1 MLIKRLTVRDYRSL
15 KEINIE
21 NLTNFNVFVGA
32 NDSGKSNILK
42 AIDLFFNWCDSKDIK
57 GLIQSGLSTSA
68 LSFSGRT
75 ENVAFF
81 HGQKPGKVELT
92 AHLAIDEKMKSLLP
106 ESFVMHHLKGQ
117 EFTVPTVTSASPR
130 ELTANPSDTK
140 EILRKSLG
148 DEIIVSEEIKSD
160 GNTMEGNVSW
170 ITWGDL
176 YVLRPTEEKL
186 RWLDSQDGKQYT
198 YRQSASGP
206 QSPVSKLIEALRSTY
221 VLVPAVRELIGEKK
235 TVASALSDGKNV
247 PSQYLRYEKDVSVNK
262 QDTYR
267 RVRGYVS
274 NLFPEYENTASMT
287 NEKTEQVDVHFQGFP
302 SASVGDGV
310 KNAFLICFDVGSH
323 LGSICGIEEPE
334 IHFHPAKQRQLHRF
348 LVERS
353 LETQIFVTTHSPTIS
368 SMTRLTDLRLVTIDP
383 AERITDIKPVDSE
396 TVSDVIRELGVRPSD
411 FFDYDVIAFVEGPAD
426 VGVFEEIANKIRP
439 GHSASFFSTDGWTNM
454 QYYANVDVLASKRFT
469 VLPFLIFDGDT
480 KNLQRNKKTME
491 YLMKKI
497 SLPTNQVVTL
507 TKNSIEDYILVP
519 RAIREAFPE
528 LQADENEINKF
539 LNEHL
544 DRRNKKKVL
553 AELFRN
559 HGLLKYREIDDAR
572 KIVKAM
578 TKNEIDY
585 ELVNIVESLSKIAGG
600 S

>member
-1 MLIKRLTVRDYRSL
+1 MLIKRLTVRGYRSL
-15 KEINIE
+15 KEINVE

-42 AIDLFFNWCDSKDIK
+42 AIDLFFNWQDSEDVK

-92 AHLAIDEKMKSLLP
+92 AHLTIDERMKSLLP
-106 ESFVMHHLKGQ
+106 ESFVMHHPRGR
-117 EFTVPTVTSASPR
+117 EFAAPTVTSASPR
-130 ELTANPSDTK
+130 ELTANTPETK

-148 DEIIVSEEIKSD
+148 DEIIVLEEIKSD

-176 YVLRPTEEKL
+176 YILRPIEDGL
-186 RWLDSQDGKQYT
+186 RWLDSQDGKPYT

-206 QSPVSKLIEALRSTY
+206 QSPVSRLIEALRSTY
-221 VLVPAVRELIGEKK
+221 VLVPAVRQLIVEKR
-235 TVASALSDGKNV
+235 TIASALSDGKNV
-247 PSQYLRYEKDVSVNK
+247 PSQYLRYEKDVSINK

-267 RVRGYVS
+267 RVRDYVS

-334 IHFHPAKQRQLHRF
+334 IHFHPGKQRQLHRF

-353 LETQIFVTTHSPTIS
+353 LETQIFVATHSPTIA
-368 SMTRLTDLRLVTIDP
+368 SMTRLTDLRLVTMDP
-383 AERITDIKPVDSE
+383 GERTTNIKPIGPE
-396 TVSDVIRELGVRPSD
+396 TVSEVIRELGVRPSD
-411 FFDYDVIAFVEGPAD
+411 FFDYDVVAFVEGPTD
-426 VGVFEEIANKIRP
+426 VGVFEEIVNKVRP
-439 GHSASFFSTDGWTNM
+439 RLSASFFSTDGWTNM

-469 VLPFLIFDGDT
+469 VVPFLILDGDT
-480 KNLQRNKKTME
+480 EKLQRNEKIRK
-491 YLMKKI
+491 YLMKRI

-519 RAIREAFPE
+519 RAIGEAFPQ
-528 LQADENEINKF
+528 LKADENEISKF
-539 LNEHL
+539 LNERL
-544 DRRNKKKVL
+544 GSRNKKKVL
-553 AELFRN
+553 DELFRDY
-559 HGLLKYREIDDAR
+559 GLPKYCEIEDARRIAKAMRRDEID
-572 KIVKAM
+572 
-578 TKNEIDY
+578 N
-585 ELVNIVESLSKIAGG
+585 ELVAIAENLSNSVKR
-600 S
+600 